1 MRKLTVLGAAGA
13 ALVAGLVL
21 RARTRRR
28 IERAVLARLPVG
40 TDGIVVGAGTIDLPG
55 DPARGVLILHGFGDT
70 PQTVA
75 YLARHLHAAGW
86 TVRAP
91 LLPGH
96 GRTLPEFAR
105 SRAEH
110 WVAFARREYDDMR
123 DRCGTVA
130 LVGLSMGGAL
140 AAVTAAKSPELPALV
155 LLAPYVSMP
164 TRLRNIASMFWAIDA
179 CVPYLSGRGGE
190 RSIHDPAERAL
201 SRAYGVVTGRLAFEL
216 ARVVRCARHALPRIT
231 TPTLVIQSRHDNRI
245 PEDAA
250 HRAYGMLGAPVREM
264 LWLDACG
271 HVITVDHERER
282 VFQAVEAWLTRHAG
296 SGLRTADAETRGS
309 EQPQMTQTTPGA

>member
-1 MRKLTVLGAAGA
+1 MRKLTVLGAAGVA
-13 ALVAGLVL
+13 VVAGLVL

-28 IERAVLARLPVG
+28 IEREALVRLPLG
-40 TDGIVVGAGTIDLPG
+40 SDGIVLGAGTIDLPG

-105 SRAEH
+105 SRAED
-110 WVAFARREYDDMR
+110 WVAYARREYDDLR

-140 AAVTAAKSPELPALV
+140 ATVTAAKTPDLPALV

-179 CVPYLSGRGGE
+179 CVPYLRGRGGE

-201 SRAYGVVTGRLAFEL
+201 SRSYGVVTGRLAFEL
-216 ARVVRCARHALPRIT
+216 SRVVKRARHALPRIAA
-231 TPTLVIQSRHDNRI
+231 PTLVIQSRHDNRI
-245 PEDAA
+245 PEAA
-250 HRAYGMLGAPVREM
+250 AGRAYALLAAPVREM

-282 VFQAVEAWLTRHAG
+282 VFEAVEGWLERYVGEAATSHRAVPTDTDTRH
-296 SGLRTADAETRGS
+296 
-309 EQPQMTQTTPGA
+309 